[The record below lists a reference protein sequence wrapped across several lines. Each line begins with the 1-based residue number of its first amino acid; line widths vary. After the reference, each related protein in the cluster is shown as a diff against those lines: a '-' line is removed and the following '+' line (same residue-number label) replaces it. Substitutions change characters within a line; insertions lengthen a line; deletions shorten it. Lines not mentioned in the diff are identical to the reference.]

1 MHEASEGE
9 FYAALCAIAV
19 VTLALLF
26 VAVGVIPSFG
36 LFPNGQRQGAGN
48 VQGHT
53 RGTGTTVSVFRHVS
67 RPPPVSSRL

>member
-19 VTLALLF
+19 VAMTLVL
-26 VAVGVIPSFG
+26 VAVGLIPSFG
-36 LFPNGQRQGAGN
+36 LFPKGPGKQAGGN

-53 RGTGTTVSVFRHVS
+53 QGRRTTVFRRLS
-67 RPPPVSSRL
+67 NPPPVPARV